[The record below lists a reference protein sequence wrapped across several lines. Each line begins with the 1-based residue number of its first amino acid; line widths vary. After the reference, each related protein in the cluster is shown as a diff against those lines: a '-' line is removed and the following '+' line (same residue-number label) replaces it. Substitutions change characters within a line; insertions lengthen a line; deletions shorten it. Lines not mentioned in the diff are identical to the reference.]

1 MKPESSYEHFYAFST
16 RPNTPWPVYERT
28 FGCEDA
34 ADRWVEAS
42 PGDRFVT
49 VGMLPEKYW
58 Y

>member
-1 MKPESSYEHFYAFST
+1 VKGQHFYAFST
-16 RPNTPWPVYERT
+16 RPDDPVPVYDRT
-28 FGCEDA
+28 FGSEEA

-49 VGMLPEKYW
+49 VGMVPEKFW

>member
-1 MKPESSYEHFYAFST
+1 VKVQHFYAFST
-16 RPNTPWPVYERT
+16 RPRNPWPIYERT
-28 FGCEDA
+28 FGSEAA

-49 VGMLPEKYW
+49 IGILPDKYW